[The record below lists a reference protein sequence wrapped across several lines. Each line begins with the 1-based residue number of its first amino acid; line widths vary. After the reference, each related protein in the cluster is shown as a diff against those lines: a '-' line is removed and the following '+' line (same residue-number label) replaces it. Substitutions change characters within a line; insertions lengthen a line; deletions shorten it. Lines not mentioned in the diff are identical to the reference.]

1 MSSTLIFIC
10 IAVTVLITSF
20 ISGILGMAGGMILMG
35 VLLALLPLPAAMM
48 LHGITQ
54 MASNGW
60 RAWMWR
66 RDVNWRIF
74 RGYAFGALLA
84 LSAFI
89 LVRVVVSTPVA
100 YILLGLT
107 PFVSFALPRRL
118 TLNVDH
124 PGHPFSCGVICMGL
138 QLLAG
143 VSGPMLDVFF
153 VRSSLSRRGVV
164 ATKAMSQTLGHLIK
178 IIYFGGISVL
188 GATTATTATSGSLA
202 TLLSLPL
209 IVACVVLAFTGTS
222 LSKRVLEKMSDANFR
237 RWTQWTVLTMG
248 VIYLVS
254 GVWMIAA

>member
-10 IAVTVLITSF
+10 IAVAVLITSF

-35 VLLALLPLPAAMM
+35 VLMALLPLPAAMM

-66 RDVNWRIF
+66 RDVNWQIF

-107 PFVSFALPRRL
+107 PFVSFALPKRL
-118 TLNVDH
+118 QLNVDH
-124 PGHPFSCGVICMGL
+124 RGHPILCGVVCTALQLLEAYPGRCSMFFSCGQRSTGAAWSRPRRCRKRSVI
-138 QLLAG
+138 LLKLVTSAASACLPFP
-143 VSGPMLDVFF
+143 VPPAASSRPRFHCTLSLRAWCSPSPVRRCQNACLRKCLML
-153 VRSSLSRRGVV
+153 
-164 ATKAMSQTLGHLIK
+164 
-178 IIYFGGISVL
+178 ISVA
-188 GATTATTATSGSLA
+188 GRSG
-202 TLLSLPL
+202 
-209 IVACVVLAFTGTS
+209 
-222 LSKRVLEKMSDANFR
+222 
-237 RWTQWTVLTMG
+237 Q
-248 VIYLVS
+248 
-254 GVWMIAA
+254 